1 MSRSP
6 RCRLQRLEETQ
17 AEETRIRFLFVSARA
32 SDAEIAEERDR
43 LIAEG
48 RASASDRFI
57 PFCWKDD

>member
-6 RCRLQRLEETQ
+6 RSRLDRLEQTQ

-32 SDAEIAEERDR
+32 TDAEIAEECNRM
-43 LIAEG
+43 IAAGE
-48 RASASDRFI
+48 ASATDRFI